1 MNNYINVQYLY
12 SKGRDFSAEEIHE
25 MIIDSLFNNNYKKLK
40 ERFKVG
46 DTSLSEV
53 TAKMIK
59 HHGTIAADNKRS
71 LFASR
76 KSIVYQEFKD
86 NLKALKQRYKEYRT
100 HVSSKKN
107 VNGPLL
113 EFHEELSKFFSGVN
127 AKNNSIT
134 QILLL
139 SGCYEIHVRYK
150 YDDSIIKKLS
160 RKSLNKLEDSS
171 ITIDEL
177 VHDLIGV
184 RFVCQYPYQREWV
197 ARVLYNYFDIPN
209 RDDEHLVYGFFSL
222 KRASGYRALHCDIS
236 KFNPKYTSYYP
247 KEDEEFFTINRYNV
261 EIQVQTTME
270 ATWAKMEHEVSYNIH
285 SKGTGRPEEIRVL
298 WQSMASRLE
307 TLEKEFETLKFSTE
321 LSSSAL
327 TRRGFS
333 YYRPM
338 IDKKHQE
345 IILTS
350 EKEISDAE
358 NDLLKHEISRAG
370 FLQRAHSN
378 FDRVM
383 AHVDIIKEQDIQDA
397 LRLQAAFV
405 YYKFSQYSEFYTLSE
420 IKSAI
425 KKSVEQ
431 YDKVAS
437 KDTSKQRHKLIVLN
451 ASIRYCRLR
460 QKDGY
465 GLMQREVEPVTKL
478 DNAMEYFKNSLKI
491 MLTLDENSEE
501 LLLKDGY
508 SYFKIIYYLEVLA
521 QEIEVSHERVE
532 TLADMCEAIRMFR
545 KNFYSQKIKKQF
557 FDKLE
562 VLHTGSYHFLLGFIN
577 TLLFHKIITPKDAL
591 KRIIA
596 YSASGQVRYIDKF
609 YYEVSAY
616 KYHLD
621 SEDRELLVYHKN
633 NALFLLSRIQ
643 KQYSIFE
650 YEKART
656 HYSYLMGN
664 F

>member
-1 MNNYINVQYLY
+1 MNSYINVHYLY
-12 SKGRDFSAEEIHE
+12 RKGRDFSAEEIHE
-25 MIIDSLFNNNYKKLK
+25 LIIDSLFNHNYRKLQ
-40 ERFKVG
+40 ERFKKG
-46 DTSLSEV
+46 DTTLSDT

-76 KSIVYQEFKD
+76 KSIVYQEFKE
-86 NLKALKQRYKEYRT
+86 NLKALKLRYKEYKT
-100 HVSSKKN
+100 HVNGKKN
-107 VNGPLL
+107 IDGPLL
-113 EFHEELSKFFSGVN
+113 KFHKELSKFFSGVN
-127 AKNNSIT
+127 EQNNPIT

-160 RKSLNKLEDSS
+160 KKSLNKLKDSS
-171 ITIDEL
+171 ITVDEL

-222 KRASGYRALHCDIS
+222 KRTSGYRALHCDIA
-236 KFNPKYTSYYP
+236 KFNPKYTGYYP
-247 KEDEEFFTINRYNV
+247 KKDATSLALKDYNV

-270 ATWAKMEHEVSYNIH
+270 ATWAKMEHEVSYNVH
-285 SKGTGRPEEIRVL
+285 SKGSGRPEEIRVL
-298 WQSMASRLE
+298 WESMASRLE

-338 IDKKHQE
+338 INKKYQDIILASEQE
-345 IILTS
+345 ID
-350 EKEISDAE
+350 DAE

-370 FLQRAHSN
+370 FLQRAHTN
-378 FDRVM
+378 FNRVIS
-383 AHVDIIKEQDIQDA
+383 HIDTIKEEDVQDA

-437 KDTSKQRHKLIVLN
+437 TKTTVQRHKLIVLN

-465 GLMQREVEPVTKL
+465 GLMQREAEPVTKL
-478 DNAMEYFKNSLKI
+478 DNAMQYFKNSLRI
-491 MLTLDENSEE
+491 MLDLDEESEE

-532 TLADMCEAIRMFR
+532 TLEDMCNAISMFR
-545 KNFYSQKIKKQF
+545 NKFFSQKIKKQF

-577 TLLFHKIITPKDAL
+577 TLLYHKIITPKDAL

-616 KYHLD
+616 RYHLD
-621 SEDRELLVYHKN
+621 SEDKELLVYHKN

-643 KQYSIFE
+643 KKYSIFE
-650 YEKART
+650 YEKAKT
-656 HYSYLMGN
+656 HYMYLMGDS
-664 F
+664 

>member
-1 MNNYINVQYLY
+1 MNSYINVHYLY

-25 MIIDSLFNNNYKKLK
+25 MIIDSLFNHNYRKLQ
-40 ERFKVG
+40 ERFEKG
-46 DTSLSEV
+46 DATLSDA
-53 TAKMIK
+53 TAKMLQ

-100 HVSSKKN
+100 HISGKKN
-107 VNGPLL
+107 RDGTLL
-113 EFHEELSKFFSGVN
+113 EFHKELSKFFSEVN
-127 AKNNSIT
+127 SKNNPIT

-139 SGCYEIHVRYK
+139 SGCYEIYVRYK

-160 RKSLNKLEDSS
+160 KKSLEKLEDSTT
-171 ITIDEL
+171 TIDEL

-184 RFVCQYPYQREWV
+184 RFICQYPYQREWV

-222 KRASGYRALHCDIS
+222 KRSSGYRALHCDIS
-236 KFNPKYTSYYP
+236 KFNPKYTSYYE
-247 KEDEEFFTINRYNV
+247 KDDEQSFSLNRYNV

-285 SKGTGRPEEIRVL
+285 SKGSGRPEEIRVL

-333 YYRPM
+333 YYRPL
-338 IDKKHQE
+338 IDKKHQG
-345 IILTS
+345 IILLS
-350 EKEISDAE
+350 EQEIGDAE

-370 FLQRAHSN
+370 FLQRAHAN
-378 FDRVM
+378 FDMVM
-383 AHVDIIKEQDIQDA
+383 SHVTTIKEQEVQDA

-405 YYKFSQYSEFYTLSE
+405 YYKFSQYSEFYTLNE

-425 KKSVEQ
+425 RKSVEQ

-437 KDTSKQRHKLIVLN
+437 TKTTMKRHQLIVLN

-478 DNAMEYFKNSLKI
+478 ENAMEYFKNSLNI
-491 MLTLDENSEE
+491 MLNLDTQSEG

-532 TLADMCEAIRMFR
+532 SLKDMCDSISEFRTMF
-545 KNFYSQKIKKQF
+545 FSQKVKKQF

-577 TLLFHKIITPKDAL
+577 TLLYHKIITPKDAL

-609 YYEVSAY
+609 YYEVSSY
-616 KYHLD
+616 RYHLD
-621 SEDRELLVYHKN
+621 SQDKELLDYHKN

-643 KQYSIFE
+643 KKYSIFE
-650 YEKART
+650 YEKAKT
-656 HYSYLMGN
+656 HYNYLMDSV
-664 F
+664 